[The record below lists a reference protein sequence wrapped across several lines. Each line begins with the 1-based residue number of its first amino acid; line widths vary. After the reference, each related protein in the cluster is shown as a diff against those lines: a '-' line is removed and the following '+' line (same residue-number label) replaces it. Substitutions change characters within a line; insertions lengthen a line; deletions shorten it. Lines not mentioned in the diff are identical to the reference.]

1 MGSTST
7 SHTTRKNAR
16 TRQSFSDH
24 GDLRAGHHGLAPLPD
39 AHVQP
44 MVDIGRLLR
53 DVCQALVSSATHTGR
68 VDRFLTRIDD
78 GLVLSHCASSLA
90 LIVSEAVINAIKHA
104 HPTGVPGA
112 IGVDCKRDTDSAL
125 LVEVADDGVGL
136 PEGFDPT
143 SDGGFGFRVMRAQSE
158 QLGATLTFESTS
170 LGLRMQLRV
179 PPKACGVGLPPV
191 TNGQDGISHAGP
203 SKQGNG
209 ETGDTAV
216 GATMQGAVTEDRRFR
231 KLLQALPAAVYTT
244 DAAGRITFYNDAAVM
259 LWGCQPELGKA
270 EFCGSWKL
278 YWPDGTPMPHD
289 ECPMALALREKR
301 PIRGMEAI
309 AERPDGVRVPFIPYP
324 SPLYDDAGVLTGA
337 VNMLV
342 DITERRQA
350 EEASHWLAAIV
361 DSSDDAIISK
371 DLDGIFTSW
380 NRGAER
386 VFGYTG
392 DEVIGKSVKILIPAE
407 RHNEE
412 LAILERLRRGERIEQ
427 YETVRLR
434 KDGSLVPIS
443 LSVSPVKVA
452 GKIRGASKIA
462 RDITERKQAEARQA
476 LLTGELHHRTKNL
489 FAVVHA
495 VVSRSFVGK
504 RTVKDAEVAVLNR
517 LHSLAQTHVML
528 SEKEWQGADIAE
540 VVRSEM
546 NPYGERVIIEGP
558 NIMLTSQA
566 AQNFALALH
575 ELATNAAKYG
585 ALSNLTGHVRIS
597 WSIFKPNG
605 HRLFTFRWQER
616 GGPRVTPPKQK
627 GFGSAVLE
635 QVMAEYFET
644 PPRID
649 YAEGGVIYEL
659 NGSIEAITGQA

>member
-1 MGSTST
+1 MRSSPTSQT
-7 SHTTRKNAR
+7 ARKNAR
-16 TRQSFSDH
+16 SRRIYSDH
-24 GDLRAGHHGLAPLPD
+24 DALRANRNGLAPRPD
-39 AHVQP
+39 ALGQP
-44 MVDIGRLLR
+44 IVDIGRLLR
-53 DVCQALVSSATHTGR
+53 DMCEALLSSAKCTGR
-68 VDRFLTRIDD
+68 VDRIRANIDD
-78 GLVLSHCASSLA
+78 GLALSRCASSLA
-90 LIVSEAVINAIKHA
+90 LIVSAAVNNAIKHA
-104 HPTGVPGA
+104 HPSGVPGE
-112 IGVDCKRDTDSAL
+112 IGIYCRRDAADAL
-125 LVEVADDGVGL
+125 VVEVTDDGVGL

-143 SDGGFGFRVMRAQSE
+143 SDGGFGFQVMRAQSE

-170 LGLRMQLRV
+170 LGLRLQLRV
-179 PPKACGVGLPPV
+179 PPEAYGVGMPLA
-191 TNGQDGISHAGP
+191 TNGENGISHAGP
-203 SKQGNG
+203 SIRGNG

-216 GATMQGAVTEDRRFR
+216 GAAMQGPLSEESRFR
-231 KLLQALPAAVYTT
+231 ELLQALPAAIYTT
-244 DAAGRITFYNDAAVM
+244 DAAGRITFYNDAAVA
-259 LWGCQPELGKA
+259 LWGCHPELGKT
-270 EFCGSWKL
+270 EFCGSCKL

-309 AERPDGVRVPFIPYP
+309 AERADGVRVPFIPYP

-342 DITERRQA
+342 DITERKQA
-350 EEASHWLAAIV
+350 EEAAHWLAAIV
-361 DSSDDAIISK
+361 DSTDDAIMSK

-386 VFGYTG
+386 LFGYG
-392 DEVIGKSVKILIPAE
+392 SDEVIGKSVKILIPSD

-412 LAILERLRRGERIEQ
+412 PEILKRIRRGERIEH
-427 YETVRLR
+427 YETVRQR
-434 KDGSLVPIS
+434 KDGSLIPIS
-443 LSVSPVKVA
+443 LTVSPVKVA
-452 GKIRGASKIA
+452 GKIHGASKIA
-462 RDITERKQAEARQA
+462 RDISERKRAEARQA

-489 FAVVHA
+489 FAVVLA
-495 VVSRSFVGK
+495 VVSRSFAGK

-517 LHSLAQTHVML
+517 LHSLAQTHIML
-528 SEKEWQGADIAE
+528 IEKEWQGADIAE

-546 NPYGERVIIEGP
+546 SPYPGRVTIAGP
-558 NIMLTSQA
+558 SLMLTSQA

-585 ALSNLTGHVRIS
+585 ALSNSTGQVRIS
-597 WSIFKPNG
+597 WSVFKPNG

-616 GGPRVTPPKQK
+616 GGPRVTPPTQR

-659 NGSIEAITGQA
+659 NGSLETITGQA

>member
-1 MGSTST
+1 MRSTST
-7 SHTTRKNAR
+7 SPTSKKNGR
-16 TRQSFSDH
+16 IRRSYSDH
-24 GDLRAGHHGLAPLPD
+24 DALRASHSGLAARPD
-39 AHVQP
+39 TLGQS

-53 DVCQALVSSATHTGR
+53 DMCEALLSSAKCSGR
-68 VDRFLTRIDD
+68 VDRIRASIDD
-78 GLVLSHCASSLA
+78 GLVLSHCVSSLA
-90 LIVSEAVINAIKHA
+90 LIVSEAVNNAIKHA
-104 HPTGVPGA
+104 HPSGVPGE
-112 IGVDCKRDTDSAL
+112 IGIHCRRDAADAL
-125 LVEVADDGVGL
+125 VVEVADDGVGL

-143 SDGGFGFRVMRAQSE
+143 SDGGFGFRVMRAQNE
-158 QLGATLTFESTS
+158 QLGATLTFESSS

-179 PPKACGVGLPPV
+179 PPEVCGLGMIAA
-191 TNGQDGISHAGP
+191 TDGRNGASRAGQFKPGDG
-203 SKQGNG
+203 QN
-209 ETGDTAV
+209 GDTAV
-216 GATMQGAVTEDRRFR
+216 GAAMQATVIEGLRFR
-231 KLLQALPAAVYTT
+231 ELLQALPSAIYTT
-244 DAAGRITFYNDAAVM
+244 DAAGRITFYNDAAVT
-259 LWGCQPELGKA
+259 LWGCQPELGKT

-342 DITERRQA
+342 DITERKQA
-350 EEASHWLAAIV
+350 EEAAHWLAAIV
-361 DSSDDAIISK
+361 DSSDDAIMSK

-386 VFGYTG
+386 LFGYRI
-392 DEVIGKSVKILIPAE
+392 DEVIGKSVKILIPAD

-412 LAILERLRRGERIEQ
+412 PGILKRIRRGERIEH
-427 YETVRLR
+427 YETLRLH
-434 KDGSLVPIS
+434 KDGSLIPIS
-443 LSVSPVKVA
+443 LTVSPVKVA

-476 LLTGELHHRTKNL
+476 LLSGELHHRTKNL
-489 FAVVHA
+489 FAVVQA

-504 RTVKDAEVAVLNR
+504 RTVQEAEMAVLDR
-517 LHSLAQTHVML
+517 LRSFAQTHVML
-528 SEKEWQGADIAE
+528 IEKEWQGADITE

-546 NPYGERVIIEGP
+546 SPYAGRVTIEGP
-558 NIMLTSQA
+558 SLLLTSQA

-585 ALSNLTGHVRIS
+585 ALSNATGQVRIS
-597 WSIFKPNG
+597 WSVFKPNG

-616 GGPRVTPPKQK
+616 GGPRVKPPTQR
-627 GFGSAVLE
+627 GFGSVVLE

-659 NGSIEAITGQA
+659 NGSLEAITGQA

>member
-1 MGSTST
+1 MCE
-7 SHTTRKNAR
+7 A
-16 TRQSFSDH
+16 
-24 GDLRAGHHGLAPLPD
+24 
-39 AHVQP
+39 
-44 MVDIGRLLR
+44 LL
-53 DVCQALVSSATHTGR
+53 SSARSTGR
-68 VDRFLTRIDD
+68 VDRFLTSIDD

-90 LIVSEAVINAIKHA
+90 LIVSESVNNAIKHA
-104 HPTGVPGA
+104 HPSGVPGE
-112 IGVDCKRDTDSAL
+112 IGVDCRRDAANAL
-125 LVEVADDGVGL
+125 LVEVTDDGVGL

-158 QLGATLTFESTS
+158 QLGATLTFESNS
-170 LGLRMQLRV
+170 LGLRIQLRV
-179 PPKACGVGLPPV
+179 PPEACAIGM
-191 TNGQDGISHAGP
+191 ISATHGRNGP
-203 SKQGNG
+203 SRVGQFESDGQN
-209 ETGDTAV
+209 GDTAV
-216 GATMQGAVTEDRRFR
+216 GAAMQATVTEDRRFR
-231 KLLQALPAAVYTT
+231 ELLQALPAAIYTT
-244 DAAGRITFYNDAAVM
+244 DAAGRITFYNDAAVT
-259 LWGCQPELGKA
+259 LWGCHPELGKT

-278 YWPDGTPMPHD
+278 YWPDGTPMSHD

-309 AERPDGVRVPFIPYP
+309 AERPDGLRVPFIPYP

-342 DITERRQA
+342 DITERKQA
-350 EEASHWLAAIV
+350 EEAAHWLAAIV

-386 VFGYTG
+386 LFGYSS
-392 DEVIGKSVKILIPAE
+392 DEVVGKSVKILIPAD

-412 LAILERLRRGERIEQ
+412 LGILERIRRGKRIEH
-427 YETVRLR
+427 YETVRQR
-434 KDGSLVPIS
+434 KDGSLIPIS
-443 LSVSPVKVA
+443 LTVSPVKVA

-462 RDITERKQAEARQA
+462 RDITERKQAEARQV

-528 SEKEWQGADIAE
+528 IEKEWQGADIAE

-546 NPYGERVIIEGP
+546 SPYGGRVIIEGP
-558 NIMLTSQA
+558 SLMLTSQA

-597 WSIFKPNG
+597 WSVFKPNG
-605 HRLFTFRWQER
+605 HRLFTLRWQER

-635 QVMAEYFET
+635 QVMAEYFVT

-659 NGSIEAITGQA
+659 NGSLEAITGQA